1 MRFLLPL
8 PTQREQRTG
17 REGGHIAPIDCWG
30 GLVANRRARR
40 MRLSCENPKL
50 DHATSLETEVWQTM
64 DALIYGSFH
73 KTGERTISSHSIW
86 LNCKGPSETQRTE
99 PKKKEG
105 RKNFTLFETH
115 VKNWTE
121 RLTLGFCPS
130 LNSVPQ
136 ISTFPII
143 CNFIS
148 HGTFAGWKNIIF
160 YIIEMKNGLEL
171 NSIIYSN
178 LQTNKSNIA
187 QGQNAFYVSKS
198 KTKEQAIKRSPTFHS
213 IQYFWATSSKTL
225 WWSECGLETSF
236 SCRAPS
242 LDLGGQSQSGSSC
255 LWLFPGSP
263 ACRHVS
269 TSPVSSPTQD
279 VAFAFQEF
287 PETGKKK
294 WIGFH
299 VGVIW
304 CEKRN
309 VIKYCCFVYLTQFY
323 KPAALWLM
331 PICGCEDVGACG
343 ERAAHRENRFYEG

>member
-1 MRFLLPL
+1 
-8 PTQREQRTG
+8 
-17 REGGHIAPIDCWG
+17 
-30 GLVANRRARR
+30 
-40 MRLSCENPKL
+40 
-50 DHATSLETEVWQTM
+50 
-64 DALIYGSFH
+64 
-73 KTGERTISSHSIW
+73 
-86 LNCKGPSETQRTE
+86 
-99 PKKKEG
+99 
-105 RKNFTLFETH
+105 
-115 VKNWTE
+115 
-121 RLTLGFCPS
+121 
-130 LNSVPQ
+130 
-136 ISTFPII
+136 
-143 CNFIS
+143 
-148 HGTFAGWKNIIF
+148 
-160 YIIEMKNGLEL
+160 MKNGLEL

-242 LDLGGQSQSGSSC
+242 LDLRGQSQSGSSC

-294 WIGFH
+294 KKGSVSMSGSFGVKRETSLNIAVLYIWLNFTNRPPFDLCLFVDVRMWEP
-299 VGVIW
+299 VGSEQRTERIVFTKGKHQPHLPHFQSLPCPDGAQHILL
-304 CEKRN
+304 
-309 VIKYCCFVYLTQFY
+309 IHSFVL
-323 KPAALWLM
+323 L
-331 PICGCEDVGACG
+331 
-343 ERAAHRENRFYEG
+343 

>member
-8 PTQREQRTG
+8 PTQRVQHMG
-17 REGGHIAPIDCWG
+17 REGGHIATIDCWG
-30 GLVANRRARR
+30 GLVANRQARS
-40 MRLSCENPKL
+40 MRFCCTNPKL
-50 DHATSLETEVWQTM
+50 GHAMSLETEVWQTM

-86 LNCKGPSETQRTE
+86 FNCKGPSETQHTE
-99 PKKKEG
+99 PKKKKKTG
-105 RKNFTLFETH
+105 WKNFALFETH
-115 VKNWTE
+115 VKNWTG

-130 LNSVPQ
+130 WNSVPQ
-136 ISTFPII
+136 ISKFPIM

-148 HGTFAGWKNIIF
+148 HGTFTAWKNIISF
-160 YIIEMKNGLEL
+160 IIEMKNGLEL

-187 QGQNAFYVSKS
+187 RGQNAFYVSKS
-198 KTKEQAIKRSPTFHS
+198 KTKEQAIKRSPAFHS
-213 IQYFWATSSKTL
+213 IQYLWAISSKTL
-225 WWSECGLETSF
+225 WWSERGLETSF

-242 LDLGGQSQSGSSC
+242 LDLRGQSQSGSSC

-287 PETGKKK
+287 PETGGKKN
-294 WIGFH
+294 GS
-299 VGVIW
+299 VS
-304 CEKRN
+304 
-309 VIKYCCFVYLTQFY
+309 
-323 KPAALWLM
+323 M
-331 PICGCEDVGACG
+331 
-343 ERAAHRENRFYEG
+343 

>member
-1 MRFLLPL
+1 
-8 PTQREQRTG
+8 
-17 REGGHIAPIDCWG
+17 
-30 GLVANRRARR
+30 
-40 MRLSCENPKL
+40 
-50 DHATSLETEVWQTM
+50 M

-309 VIKYCCFVYLTQFY
+309 VIKYCCFVYLTQYY